1 MRRAASQWP
10 VRAISRSSAHAHL
23 CGRLIAHLCTCTCTC
38 AVRIRY
44 RHRLTVPS
52 RWTGHRGL
60 RASRFL
66 VRGACHWFT
75 RLAFVVRFVVLWLR
89 LPFALLAVVAGHWSL
104 VTGRRGSWFGVCVRV
119 AFLTE
124 YCVLAFVRSCIE
136 AFMHSYVHAFTRSW
150 DARTLTA
157 TATMSDISDDD
168 FGTFRPP
175 ALSEPRTSEYE

>member
-1 MRRAASQWP
+1 MAGASDIAKLCACTSLRPAHRAP
-10 VRAISRSSAHAHL
+10 VHL
-23 CGRLIAHLCTCTCTC
+23 CTCTC

-52 RWTGHRGL
+52 WWTGHRGL

-124 YCVLAFVRSCIE
+124 YCVLAFVRPVFCVVRVPAVGSLPRSRFSSHSHPPTLAVVAGYLTLSWSC
-136 AFMHSYVHAFTRSW
+136 V
-150 DARTLTA
+150 AR
-157 TATMSDISDDD
+157 
-168 FGTFRPP
+168 
-175 ALSEPRTSEYE
+175 